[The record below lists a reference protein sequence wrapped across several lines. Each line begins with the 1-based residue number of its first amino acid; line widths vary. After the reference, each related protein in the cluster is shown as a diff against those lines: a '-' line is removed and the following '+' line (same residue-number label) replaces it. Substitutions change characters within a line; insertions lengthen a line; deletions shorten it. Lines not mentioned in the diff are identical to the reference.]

1 MNLDSLHKL
10 PILTLAVLLAV
21 ILTPGCSRAETTL
34 RPVMLSDSSVQQTE
48 PTEAPFS
55 LPAIK
60 KPRLLPKLE
69 PQDHSGNNK
78 MKVVLPG
85 SLVHVH
91 SLHPLRMEA
100 LYSQP
105 ITLREALQQALT
117 HNLPIKISGESWKF
131 QRYEYYATL
140 GLMLPTNSLTWS
152 LLHSRVSPT
161 DTLSDA
167 RFFSQTMSF
176 PIFQGGGIVYSALA
190 QYYRS
195 KGWHEAHKATIND
208 TLLSVYNRYSNL
220 VLQRA
225 LLQIRSKSRDL
236 SEQQHQVNKRM
247 YEAGSGTRLAVM
259 QYKAQLE
266 SDTQALLEQQ
276 VACRQAALD
285 LAFDLDF
292 PMGINLVPAEDMIA
306 EADLVDLNEP
316 FNLLLNKALA
326 RRPELRQYELFRL
339 AAART
344 VQASAS
350 SFYPQVILFA
360 QYNHIST
367 TVAGPL
373 SGLAGI
379 ANQNIAATQSSGILP
394 PVSVNALGQQA
405 NFSPTDSSTANSGAN
420 TGAATTV
427 AGSGGSPT
435 AAIQSGGLVTS
446 GGVAPTLVNA
456 SGTGFVQ
463 STGTTVGG
471 GVFPGLFNT
480 FQIGFQLNWLVPYA
494 NVSTAAAVTASRA
507 LARQAMNQSN
517 QELILV
523 SQQVHADRLK
533 AVTARKRI
541 DVAAA
546 EVGAAREALR
556 MAEIKLEV
564 GAETNLELLK
574 AQRKYVDAR
583 INQVRAI
590 VDSCQAQAQLLHD
603 IGIISADALAPGS
616 NEKPGS

>member
-1 MNLDSLHKL
+1 
-10 PILTLAVLLAV
+10 
-21 ILTPGCSRAETTL
+21 
-34 RPVMLSDSSVQQTE
+34 
-48 PTEAPFS
+48 
-55 LPAIK
+55 
-60 KPRLLPKLE
+60 
-69 PQDHSGNNK
+69 
-78 MKVVLPG
+78 
-85 SLVHVH
+85 
-91 SLHPLRMEA
+91 
-100 LYSQP
+100 
-105 ITLREALQQALT
+105 
-117 HNLPIKISGESWKF
+117 
-131 QRYEYYATL
+131 
-140 GLMLPTNSLTWS
+140 
-152 LLHSRVSPT
+152 
-161 DTLSDA
+161 
-167 RFFSQTMSF
+167 
-176 PIFQGGGIVYSALA
+176 
-190 QYYRS
+190 
-195 KGWHEAHKATIND
+195 
-208 TLLSVYNRYSNL
+208 
-220 VLQRA
+220 
-225 LLQIRSKSRDL
+225 
-236 SEQQHQVNKRM
+236 M

-285 LAFDLDF
+285 LAFALDF

-446 GGVAPTLVNA
+446 GGVAPSLVNA

-564 GAETNLELLK
+564 GSATNLELLK

-603 IGIISADALAPGS
+603 IGIISADALTPGS